1 MSSIPSPQNDKRACL
16 CKDGKTYSRKCC
28 DGSFQ
33 AQGIGNITKSSHLIL
48 LESGGRMLQEN
59 NSKIIL

>member
-1 MSSIPSPQNDKRACL
+1 MSRIPSPQNDKRGCL
-16 CKDGKTYSRKCC
+16 CKNGKYSRKCC
-28 DGSFQ
+28 DGSLQ
-33 AQGIGNITKSSHLIL
+33 AQGIGNITKSSYLIL